1 MLSVR
6 LAARFSEQINKL
18 SVITT
23 KYHATTIT
31 NPSGVAQQGKPSK
44 IARALNTPH
53 GDSRRERV

>member
-6 LAARFSEQINKL
+6 LAARYSEQINEL

-23 KYHATTIT
+23 KNHATTIT
-31 NPSGVAQQGKPSK
+31 NPSGVAQQGKRSK
-44 IARALNTPH
+44 MARVLNTPH